1 MAKQTNTGLQMYLKQ
16 IREIPLL
23 TIEQERK
30 LAELTIAGDENA
42 RNKLVAANLR
52 LVIMAAKHYSQNT
65 SLSFDDLVQEGN
77 MGLIRATK
85 DFDPTLGFR
94 FSTYAMH
101 WIKQSISR
109 AILNNS
115 RTIRL
120 PVHILELQSK
130 YKKAQNI
137 LRDTLG
143 REANSEEIAN
153 YLQVS
158 VEKINEIETLIKEP
172 ISIHTSL
179 NDEDDGTL
187 EDLIAD
193 NSLENPDDKL
203 DNEFLRGALNSVLE
217 TLDERECEIIIA
229 RYGLNKKRAKTLEEI
244 GKEFGVTKERIRQIE
259 QKALIKLRNPRRAEV
274 LKIHLA

>member
-42 RNKLVAANLR
+42 RNRLVAANLR
-52 LVIMAAKHYSQNT
+52 LVVMAAKHYSQNT

-172 ISIHTSL
+172 VSIHTSL

-193 NSLENPDDKL
+193 NNLENPDDKL
-203 DNEFLRGALNSVLE
+203 DNEFLRDALNSVLE
-217 TLDERECEIIIA
+217 TLDERECEIIVA

-259 QKALIKLRNPRRAEV
+259 QKALIKLRNPRRAEM
-274 LKIHLA
+274 LKIHLV